1 MAVGSAATGAAR
13 RRVRRRE
20 RRRVDMGRELRSQG

>member
-1 MAVGSAATGAAR
+1 MAVGAAATGAAR